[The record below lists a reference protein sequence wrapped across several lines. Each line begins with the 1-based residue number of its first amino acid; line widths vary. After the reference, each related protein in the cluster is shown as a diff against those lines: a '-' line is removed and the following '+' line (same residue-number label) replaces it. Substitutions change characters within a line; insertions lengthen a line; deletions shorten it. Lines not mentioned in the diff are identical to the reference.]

1 MHKAKV
7 ARAAEPSI
15 EEMLGEP
22 IVRALMAADGV
33 RVNELEALFRSV
45 AERLRA
51 SRSRAPTPE
60 SFGLSNPE
68 TTPTQS
74 KTTSATGHGRAGIGQ
89 FRSVSERTGSNVTE
103 FKQGDRLVTWCA
115 AIDARA

>member
-22 IVRALMAADGV
+22 IVCALMAADGV

-74 KTTSATGHGRAGIGQ
+74 KPPPRRDLAGPVLAS
-89 FRSVSERTGSNVTE
+89 SVQSQN
-103 FKQGDRLVTWCA
+103 
-115 AIDARA
+115 ARARMSPNSGKEIA

>member
-33 RVNELEALFRSV
+33 RVNELEALIRSV

-51 SRSRAPTPE
+51 SRSRAPTSE

-68 TTPTQS
+68 TTQPNPKPPPRRDLAGPVLASSGQS
-74 KTTSATGHGRAGIGQ
+74 Q
-89 FRSVSERTGSNVTE
+89 N
-103 FKQGDRLVTWCA
+103 
-115 AIDARA
+115 ARARMSPSSGKEIA